1 MKKILF
7 ALMAMMGVLV
17 FTGCSNDDQLGVDN
31 LRKYESSFVQTFGKV
46 NPNQDFNT
54 QRAVTMDVS
63 VANTQGNYTLRVF
76 SAMPTTK
83 GAKLLGKFENLNAGQ
98 VSTISVDAHKAAKN
112 IYCMVDDGVHNCT
125 KAVAIP
131 SAGKA
136 DVKFD
141 GIANARNASTRADG
155 DDDLVDIKLDDDMFN
170 PNTVTIAFE
179 DLGSSDDFD
188 FNDAVIMVEYVSGT
202 GKLKV
207 TLMAVGAV
215 LPLRLYCLT
224 DDMRPLVATRSID
237 EYSDFI
243 PLFDGKELHD
253 VMGKDLNTMINT
265 NWKGNGSTKGED
277 NVDFVTCEIDAP
289 YYLSLA
295 GNGFPFIL
303 EVDGQK
309 GEQYRITYNGEG
321 AIPQVMVIGE
331 YYYGEEI
338 LPQVA
343 TRSLSD
349 GDWYYIPWRWSKERV
364 SIQEAYTTIDN
375 WVENNP
381 HDYSFLFNGVVDDNL
396 YDGYNPLAAYDD
408 EDDIELQAVDLGL
421 PSGTLWANMN
431 VGASAPEQAGGYYAW
446 GEIEEKT
453 SYNWE
458 SYLYD
463 GADGHLSYLNLGDI
477 RGTQYD
483 VAHTELGGD
492 WVMPTLEQF
501 QELFDN
507 CEKVYGT
514 RKGMP
519 GVKFIGDN
527 GNSIFIPLPGYYND
541 DNLWAF
547 GSSSYYWTSTL
558 EEDNNGEFETYTF
571 MVEYGD
577 PSRDDPFYGQSV
589 RAVINQEQTQT
600 PAGLEAVDLGL
611 PSGTKWANMN
621 VGATAPEDFGGF
633 YAWGETEEKEVYDD
647 DNYIY
652 NIFEV
657 FDDIVDDI
665 AGTEYDVAHVKWG
678 GDWQMPSGDQIQELM
693 DYTNMEWTKVNGV
706 FGRRFSSKAAGNS
719 NSIFIPAAGWRSFDS
734 LWHTGEEGN
743 IWSSTQHPTDYG
755 AYALTFTSDDMY
767 KWEPLPYLG
776 HNVRPVICGE

>member
-54 QRAVTMDVS
+54 QRVVTMDVS

-170 PNTVTIAFE
+170 PNAVTIAFE

-202 GKLKV
+202 DKLKV

-224 DDMRPLVATRSID
+224 EDIRPLVATRSID
-237 EYSDFI
+237 EYFDFI
-243 PLFDGKELHD
+243 PLFDGKELHE

-265 NWKGNGSTKGED
+265 NWKGNGTTKGED

-375 WVENNP
+375 WVENDP

-408 EDDIELQAVDLGL
+408 EGDIELQAVDLGL

-431 VGASAPEQAGGYYAW
+431 VGASAPEQVGGYYAW

-483 VAHTELGGD
+483 VAHTEQGGD
-492 WVMPTLEQF
+492 WVMPTLEQI
-501 QELFDN
+501 QELFNN

-519 GVKFIGDN
+519 GVKFIGQN
-527 GNSIFIPLPGYYND
+527 GNSIFIPFPGYYEN
-541 DNLWAF
+541 DNLNSF
-547 GSSSYYWTSTL
+547 GSESFYWTSTL
-558 EEDNNGEFETYTF
+558 EEKYNGVGLGPCTF
-571 MVEYGD
+571 MIEYG
-577 PSRDDPFYGQSV
+577 SYFADDPFYGQPV
-589 RAVINQEQTQT
+589 RAVINQSQT
-600 PAGLEAVDLGL
+600 PAGPVAVDLGL

-621 VGATAPEDFGGF
+621 VGATAPEEYGGY
-633 YAWGETEEKEVYDD
+633 YAWGETEEKDYYDESTYAYYQD
-647 DNYIY
+647 GNYV
-652 NIFEV
+652 NIG
-657 FDDIVDDI
+657 DDI

-678 GDWQMPSGDQIQELM
+678 GDWVMPTSDQVQELL
-693 DYTNMEWTKVNGV
+693 DNTTSEWTQVNGV
-706 FGRRFSSKAAGNS
+706 NGRKFTSNAVGNS
-719 NSIFIPAAGWRSFDS
+719 NSIFVPAAGVRWYGY
-734 LWHTGEEGN
+734 LNYEGN
-743 IWSSTQHPTDYG
+743 YGYYWSSTQGPDSYDS
-755 AYALTFTSDDMY
+755 AC
-767 KWEPLPYLG
+767 YLG
-776 HNVRPVICGE
+776 FYSGNANWYYYDRDLGQSVRPVICGE